1 MNRSS
6 LLLFCAIAPLLSAA
20 EARAQ
25 EDAPPQ
31 AAPAEPLPAPA
42 SPAAVPAEPP
52 APPPATAESPTV
64 APSISTDPGREGSP
78 ETRAADATTS
88 QKQYP
93 AIGGHLGMALPIA
106 TLGVREDTFIG
117 EDFVTVGLTPGITV
131 HLDEKW
137 AIDFEF
143 IAFNEFKNTP
153 AATTYIV
160 DPGIIRKF
168 DGFVAGLRVATQV
181 GAPTNSGLVPIF
193 VVPFK
198 IGQRAVWFV
207 ELDLPLFVRD
217 GGDKA
222 LFSATALFQSGIG
235 F

>member
-1 MNRSS
+1 MLRTVTATALAATLS
-6 LLLFCAIAPLLSAA
+6 FVTLSAN
-20 EARAQ
+20 AQ
-25 EDAPPQ
+25 DG
-31 AAPAEPLPAPA
+31 
-42 SPAAVPAEPP
+42 SPATPGPSDSPTVMPAQTAPTP
-52 APPPATAESPTV
+52 PPPAS
-64 APSISTDPGREGSP
+64 APVE
-78 ETRAADATTS
+78 
-88 QKQYP
+88 KQFP
-93 AIGGHLGMALPIA
+93 AVGGHLGMAIPIA
-106 TLGVREDTFIG
+106 TLGGRRNVAIG

-153 AATTYIV
+153 SATTFVV

-181 GAPTNSGLVPIF
+181 GAPTNSGIVPII

-198 IGQRAVWFV
+198 IGKRAVYFV
-207 ELDLPLFVRD
+207 EADVPLFVRD
-217 GGDKA
+217 AGDKA
-222 LFSATALFQSGIG
+222 LFSATFLFQTGVG